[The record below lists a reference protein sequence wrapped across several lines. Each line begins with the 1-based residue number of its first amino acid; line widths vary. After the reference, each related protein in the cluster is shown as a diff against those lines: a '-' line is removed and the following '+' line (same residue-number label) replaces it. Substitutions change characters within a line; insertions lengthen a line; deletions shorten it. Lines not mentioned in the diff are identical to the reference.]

1 MPVVF
6 DLAFGDCR
14 ARAEGCVANGA
25 GMGGGIDLGR
35 RGPVTQ
41 PKKSAEKD
49 EKSKPLSPFSLTT
62 DHGQSRSHFFFF
74 TPTKKQHKDK
84 KKFA

>member
-1 MPVVF
+1 MGAGGGCTKGFVFVF

-35 RGPVTQ
+35 RGPVTTQ
-41 PKKSAEKD
+41 KSRQK
-49 EKSKPLSPFSLTT
+49 
-62 DHGQSRSHFFFF
+62 R
-74 TPTKKQHKDK
+74 TKK
-84 KKFA
+84 